1 MNKVLMQ
8 SGKDDWETPQAL
20 FEELD
25 REFHFTLDPCSTHEN
40 AKCAKH
46 YTAEENGLQMSW
58 GGRLFSAILH
68 TARPS
73 DKTSGCKSVSRKR
86 RSPELWLLPC
96 SRRGRTRNAS
106 ISMCWDGLKSA
117 LSVAACGL
125 NRTAYRAGRPH
136 SRAWCAYGAARQVMG
151 RKVRNA

>member
-58 GGRLFSAILH
+58 GGDCFLQSSIQQDRATRRVGAKVLRGSAE
-68 TARPS
+68 ARNC
-73 DKTSGCKSVSRKR
+73 GCC
-86 RSPELWLLPC
+86 PAPGADGHGTLP
-96 SRRGRTRNAS
+96 
-106 ISMCWDGLKSA
+106 
-117 LSVAACGL
+117 
-125 NRTAYRAGRPH
+125 
-136 SRAWCAYGAARQVMG
+136 
-151 RKVRNA
+151 